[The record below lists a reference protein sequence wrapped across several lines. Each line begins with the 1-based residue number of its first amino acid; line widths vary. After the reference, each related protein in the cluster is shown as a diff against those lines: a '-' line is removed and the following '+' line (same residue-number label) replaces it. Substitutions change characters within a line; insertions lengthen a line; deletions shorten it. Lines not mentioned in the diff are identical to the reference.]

1 MSSRPLH
8 SNPHLAHTEK
18 LGHEIA
24 RLAAHIHAATY
35 RFLVLIREFDR
46 LGGWGDQGCV
56 SCAHWLS
63 WRCGISVHT
72 GREKLRVAKALETL
86 PSVSEAF
93 EQGRI
98 SYSKARAITR
108 VATAHNEEYLLGIAF
123 NGTAAHL
130 DKLVRH
136 EDRRRRSN
144 ERKAPATDPYQQRH
158 IEWFEDDNGC
168 VVFKVCLPGEEAARV
183 IRALD
188 ACRDQHFRDGVP
200 AGTAAGNATL
210 SQRRADAFVA
220 LADDW
225 LLAKRQTKSNAD
237 AYQVVLHVPAGTLAE
252 PMRLDEDT
260 VISTEAAKRICCDA
274 GIVPMLEDAEGRV
287 LDVGR
292 KTRVISPALRRA
304 LNKRDDHSCRFPGC
318 THTRYLHGHHI
329 VHWADGGETKLDNL
343 VLLCSHHHHLV
354 HDDGFGC
361 AVVRDEIL
369 FTTPDGAV
377 LPRAMP
383 LAGLSELGESAGTF
397 ENDLIDYNLHKDA
410 CLPNYHGDGMDYDLA
425 LQGLAELD
433 QPSIEMS
440 PPD

>member
-1 MSSRPLH
+1 MSINQNTP
-8 SNPHLAHTEK
+8 NPYLARTDK

-35 RFLVLIREFDR
+35 RFLILVREFDA

-72 GREKLRVAKALETL
+72 GREKLRVAKALAGL
-86 PSVSEAF
+86 PLVSEAF

-108 VATAHNEEYLLGIAF
+108 VANEDNEAFLLGIALS
-123 NGTAAHL
+123 GTASHL

-136 EDRRRRSN
+136 ENRRRRSTA
-144 ERKAPATDPYQQRH
+144 RQDPANDAYQQRD
-158 IEWFEDDNGC
+158 IEWFEDDDGC
-168 VVFKVCLPGEEAARV
+168 VVFKVCLPKEEASRV
-183 IRALD
+183 IKAID
-188 ACRDQHFRDGVP
+188 ACRDQRFRDGVS
-200 AGTAAGNATL
+200 AGTPDGKPTIA
-210 SQRRADAFVA
+210 QRRADAFVA
-220 LADDW
+220 LSDDW
-225 LLAKRQTKSNAD
+225 LSAKRKGTSNGD
-237 AYQVVLHVPAGTLAE
+237 AYQVVLHVPAGTSEE
-252 PMRLDEDT
+252 PLRLGQDG
-260 VISTEAAKRICCDA
+260 VIPIEAARRLCCDA
-274 GIVPMLEDAEGRV
+274 GIVPMVEDAEGRV

-329 VHWADGGETKLDNL
+329 QHWANGGQTKLDNL

-361 AVVRDEIL
+361 ARVHGEVL

-377 LPRAMP
+377 LPSALP
-383 LAGLSELGESAGTF
+383 LRGLDELGESAQTF
-397 ENDLIDYNLHKDA
+397 ENDLAEYAIHKDT
-410 CLPNYHGDGMDYDLA
+410 CLPNYHGDGMDYDMA
-425 LQGLAELD
+425 LQALANLG
-433 QPSIEMS
+433 P
-440 PPD
+440 